1 MEHVSTHGGKRAGA
15 GRPKGSRSRRSEA
28 VAEKLLALG
37 KCPVD
42 ALIRLAE
49 EAEADGDRSQ
59 AINAW
64 KTILP
69 FVYPKPKAVEIDT
82 DAVVELARRLSEA
95 KTHAAESADNFPLGK
110 MVERMRRS
118 MEADENLTW

>member
-1 MEHVSTHGGKRAGA
+1 MEHVSTHGGKRVGA

-42 ALIRLAE
+42 ALVRLAE

-69 FVYPKPKAVEIDT
+69 FVYPKPKAVEIDL

-95 KTHAAESADNFPLGK
+95 KAQAAEDAHIPGWGEMLNK
-110 MVERMRRS
+110 MKKELDAERG
-118 MEADENLTW
+118 